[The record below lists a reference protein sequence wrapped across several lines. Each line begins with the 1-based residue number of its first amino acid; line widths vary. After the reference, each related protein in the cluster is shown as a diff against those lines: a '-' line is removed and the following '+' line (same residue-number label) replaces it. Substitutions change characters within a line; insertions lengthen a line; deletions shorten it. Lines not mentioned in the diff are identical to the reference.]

1 MPPTFSLFYPSHR
14 GIVARWGAMREEE
27 LKREMRKGLGKQR
40 YSAGTIKQTVKRL
53 QYLERLFGID
63 LDTVTLDEL
72 IDILEE
78 FEEKGTPVKTLN
90 GWVKY
95 LNRYLLFR
103 GLKKL
108 SYFPQWENED
118 VFFYVPTDEDKDK
131 ILSVQWKRPDVHW
144 RNHCMLL
151 VLFDTGIRINELVH
165 LNWSD
170 IEITDA
176 GVPILHIRH
185 GKGAKQRIVPMHPSV
200 LEKLTRYRKYY
211 RLNTDPNAIFTS
223 VHGRIE
229 YNYARNLIKE
239 AGRMAGVPQF
249 HAHAARHWR
258 AISWLK
264 QGVDIETI
272 RRFLGHKS
280 LKSTEIYV
288 KWMKMQDS
296 LFEVIK
302 KDKTF
307 GGWNSVEL
315 NRVKKLKEVIE

>member
-1 MPPTFSLFYPSHR
+1 MK
-14 GIVARWGAMREEE
+14 EEE
-27 LKREMRKGLGKQR
+27 LRRAMRKGLGKQR
-40 YSAGTIKQTVKRL
+40 YSKTTIKQTISRL
-53 QYLERLFGID
+53 KYLEKLFGVD

-78 FEEKGTPVKTLN
+78 YEEKGRPVKTIN
-90 GWVKY
+90 GWIKY

-103 GLKKL
+103 GFEKRL
-108 SYFPQWENED
+108 SYIPEWENPD

-131 ILSVQWKRPDVHW
+131 ILSVRWKRPDVHW

-165 LNWSD
+165 LNWND
-170 IEITDA
+170 IEVTDE
-176 GVPILHIRH
+176 GIPIVHIRH
-185 GKGAKQRIVPMHPSV
+185 GKGAKQRIVPMHPAV
-200 LEKLTRYRKYY
+200 LEKLYKYRKYY
-211 RLNTDPNAIFTS
+211 RLNTDANAIFTS

-239 AGRMAGVPQF
+239 AGRKAGVPQF

-272 RRFLGHKS
+272 RRFLGHAS

-296 LFEVIK
+296 LSEVVK

-307 GGWNSVEL
+307 GGWNSVGS
-315 NRVKKLKEVIE
+315 NRLKNQQEVVE